1 MKVVVTG
8 GAGFVGSNLTRNLI
22 SRGHE
27 VIIVDDLSTGLADNV
42 PTGVQFIKSSILD
55 KDLIGKVI
63 SKSDVVVHL
72 AARGSVPRSIKNPVA
87 THEVNSTGTL
97 NVLECA
103 RAVNAHFIFSSSSS
117 VYGANTTLP
126 KTEDM
131 ILKPLTP
138 YAASKMAGEALSLAY
153 SHSYKL
159 PVTTFR
165 FFNIYGPWQRPDH
178 EYAAVIPKWIW
189 QAINGQEIVVYGDG
203 EQTRDFTS
211 VSTVVEILAT
221 TLENKFYHPQPIN
234 LAFGNRISL
243 NEVLRNLK
251 MHFPNIRIVHKDA
264 RLGDVKDSQNQ
275 PDLVKSFFPAIK
287 PKEFK
292 NGLLETV
299 DWLVANLNK
308 ITNGPMAPN

>member
-42 PTGVQFIKSSILD
+42 PTGVKFVKSSILD

-87 THEVNSTGTL
+87 THEVNSIGTL

-131 ILKPLTP
+131 VLKPLTP

-153 SHSYKL
+153 AHSYEL

-211 VSTVVEILAT
+211 VSTVVEILVT
-221 TLENKFYHPQPIN
+221 TLENKFCHPQPIN

-251 MHFPNIRIVHKDA
+251 MHFPDIRIVHKEA

-275 PDLVKSFFPAIK
+275 PDLVKSYFPKIK

-292 NGLLETV
+292 DGLPETI
-299 DWLVANLNK
+299 DWLVENLNR

>member
-8 GAGFVGSNLTRNLI
+8 GAGFVGSNLSRNLI

-27 VIIVDDLSTGLADNV
+27 VIIIDDLSTGLLDNV
-42 PTGVQFIKSSILD
+42 PKGVEFIKSSILD
-55 KDLIGKVI
+55 KNLISKVI
-63 SKSDVVVHL
+63 SGSEVVVHL

-97 NVLECA
+97 NILECA
-103 RAVNAHFIFSSSSS
+103 RAANAHFIFSSSSS

-126 KTEDM
+126 KTEEM
-131 ILKPLTP
+131 VLKPLTP

-153 SHSYKL
+153 ANSYEL

-178 EYAAVIPKWIW
+178 QYAAVIPKWIW
-189 QAINGQEIVVYGDG
+189 QAINGEEIVVYGDG

-211 VSTVVEILAT
+211 VSTVVEILT
-221 TLENKFYHPQPIN
+221 STLENKFCHPQPIN

-243 NEVLRNLK
+243 NEVLENLK
-251 MHFPNIRIVHKDA
+251 VHFQNIRVNYIEA
-264 RLGDVKDSQNQ
+264 RSGDVKDSQNQ
-275 PDLVKSFFPAIK
+275 PDLVNSYFPRIK
-287 PKEFK
+287 PKEFQD
-292 NGLLETV
+292 GLPETI
-299 DWLVANLNK
+299 DWLIANSNR

>member
-8 GAGFVGSNLTRNLI
+8 GAGFVGSNLSRSLI

-27 VIIVDDLSTGLADNV
+27 VIVIDDLSTGLLDNV
-42 PTGVQFIKSSILD
+42 PNGIQFIESSILD
-55 KDLIGKVI
+55 KDLIGKAI
-63 SKSDVVVHL
+63 SGSDVVVHL
-72 AARGSVPRSIKNPVA
+72 AARGSVPRSINNPVA

-97 NVLECA
+97 SVLECA
-103 RAVNAHFIFSSSSS
+103 RAANAHFIFSSSSS
-117 VYGANTTLP
+117 VYGANTALP
-126 KTEDM
+126 KTEEM
-131 ILKPLTP
+131 VLKPLTP

-153 SHSYKL
+153 ANSYKL

-178 EYAAVIPKWIW
+178 QYAAVIPKWIW

-251 MHFPNIRIVHKDA
+251 MHFPDIRIVHKEA

-275 PDLVKSFFPAIK
+275 PDLVKSYFPKIK

-292 NGLLETV
+292 DGLPETI
-299 DWLVANLNK
+299 DWLVENLNR

>member
-8 GAGFVGSNLTRNLI
+8 GAGFVGSNLSRSLI

-27 VIIVDDLSTGLADNV
+27 VIVIDDLSTGLLDNV
-42 PTGVQFIKSSILD
+42 SDGVQFIESSILD
-55 KDLIGKVI
+55 KDLIGKAI
-63 SKSDVVVHL
+63 SGSDVVVHL
-72 AARGSVPRSIKNPVA
+72 AARGSVPRSINNPVA

-103 RAVNAHFIFSSSSS
+103 RAANAHFIFSSSSS
-117 VYGANTTLP
+117 VYGANTALP
-126 KTEDM
+126 KTEEM
-131 ILKPLTP
+131 VLKPLTP

-153 SHSYKL
+153 ANSYKL

-178 EYAAVIPKWIW
+178 QYAAVIPKWIW

-211 VSTVVEILAT
+211 VSTVVEILT
-221 TLENKFYHPQPIN
+221 STLENKFYHPQPIN

-243 NEVLRNLK
+243 NEVLRNLNI
-251 MHFPNIRIVHKDA
+251 HFRNIRVGHKEA
-264 RLGDVKDSQNQ
+264 RPGDVKDSQNQ
-275 PDLVKSFFPAIK
+275 PDLVKSYFPKIK

-292 NGLLETV
+292 DGLPETI
-299 DWLVANLNK
+299 DWLVENLNR

>member
-42 PTGVQFIKSSILD
+42 PTSVQFVKSSILD

-63 SKSDVVVHL
+63 SKSDAVVHL

-103 RAVNAHFIFSSSSS
+103 RAVNTHFIFSSSSS

-131 ILKPLTP
+131 VLKPLTP

-153 SHSYKL
+153 AHSYEL

-165 FFNIYGPWQRPDH
+165 FFNVYGPWQRPDH

-211 VSTVVEILAT
+211 VSTVVEILVT
-221 TLENKFYHPQPIN
+221 TLENKFFYPQPIN

-251 MHFPNIRIVHKDA
+251 MYFPDIRIVHKDA

-275 PDLVKSFFPAIK
+275 PDLLKSFFPKIT
-287 PKEFK
+287 PIEFQD
-292 NGLLETV
+292 GLEETIN
-299 DWLVANLNK
+299 WLVANSK
-308 ITNGPMAPN
+308 IITSNPVAQN

>member
-1 MKVVVTG
+1 MKIVITG
-8 GAGFVGSNLTRNLI
+8 GAGFVGTNLTRNLV

-27 VIIVDDLSTGLADNV
+27 VIIVDDLSTGLLVNI
-42 PTGVQFIKSSILD
+42 PTGVEFIESSILD

-63 SKSDVVVHL
+63 SGSEVVVHL
-72 AARGSVPRSIKNPVA
+72 AARGSVPRSLKNPIA

-117 VYGANTTLP
+117 VYGANTKLP
-126 KTEDM
+126 KTEEM
-131 ILKPLTP
+131 VLKPLTP

-153 SHSYKL
+153 ASSYGL

-178 EYAAVIPKWIW
+178 QYAAVIPKWIW

-203 EQTRDFTS
+203 EQTRDFTP
-211 VSTVVEILAT
+211 VSTVVEILT
-221 TLENKFYHPQPIN
+221 STIENKFSHPQPIN

-251 MHFPNIRIVHKDA
+251 IHFQDISVSRIEA

-275 PDLVKSFFPAIK
+275 PDLLKSFFPKIT
-287 PKEFK
+287 PIEFRD
-292 NGLLETV
+292 GLAETI
-299 DWLVANLNK
+299 DWLVANSK
-308 ITNGPMAPN
+308 IITSNPVAQN

>member
-27 VIIVDDLSTGLADNV
+27 VIIVDDLSTGLVDNV
-42 PTGVQFIKSSILD
+42 PTGVEFVKSSILD

-131 ILKPLTP
+131 VLKPLTP
-138 YAASKMAGEALSLAY
+138 YAASKMAGEALSQAY
-153 SHSYKL
+153 AHSYEL

-165 FFNIYGPWQRPDH
+165 FFNIYGPWQRPNH

-211 VSTVVEILAT
+211 VSTVVEILVT
-221 TLENKFYHPQPIN
+221 TLENNFYHPQPIN

-251 MHFPNIRIVHKDA
+251 MYFPDIRIVHKDA

-275 PDLVKSFFPAIK
+275 PDLLKSFFPRIT
-287 PKEFK
+287 PIEFRA
-292 NGLLETV
+292 GLAETI
-299 DWLVANLNK
+299 DWLVANSK
-308 ITNGPMAPN
+308 IITSNPVVQN

>member
-131 ILKPLTP
+131 VLKPLTP
-138 YAASKMAGEALSLAY
+138 YAASKMASEALSLAY
-153 SHSYKL
+153 AHSYEL

-211 VSTVVEILAT
+211 VSTVVEILVT
-221 TLENKFYHPQPIN
+221 TLENKFCHPQPIN

-251 MHFPNIRIVHKDA
+251 MHFPDIRIVHKEA

-275 PDLVKSFFPAIK
+275 PDLVKSYFPKIK

-292 NGLLETV
+292 DGLPETI
-299 DWLVANLNK
+299 DWLVENLNR

>member
-87 THEVNSTGTL
+87 THEVNSIGTL

-131 ILKPLTP
+131 VLKPLTP

-153 SHSYKL
+153 AHSYEL

-189 QAINGQEIVVYGDG
+189 QAISGQEIVVYGKG

-211 VSTVVEILAT
+211 VSTVVEILVT
-221 TLENKFYHPQPIN
+221 TLENKFCHPQPIN

-251 MHFPNIRIVHKDA
+251 MHFPDIRIVHKEA

-275 PDLVKSFFPAIK
+275 PDLVKSYFPKIK

-292 NGLLETV
+292 DGLPETI
-299 DWLVANLNK
+299 DWLVENLNR

>member
-8 GAGFVGSNLTRNLI
+8 GAGFVGSNLSRSLI

-27 VIIVDDLSTGLADNV
+27 VIVIDDLSTGLLDNV
-42 PTGVQFIKSSILD
+42 PDGVQFIETSILD
-55 KDLIGKVI
+55 KDFIGKAI
-63 SKSDVVVHL
+63 SGSDVVVHL
-72 AARGSVPRSIKNPVA
+72 AARGSVPRSINNPVA

-103 RAVNAHFIFSSSSS
+103 RAANAHFIFSSSSS
-117 VYGANTTLP
+117 VYGANTALP
-126 KTEDM
+126 KTEEM
-131 ILKPLTP
+131 VLKPLTP

-153 SHSYKL
+153 ANSYKL

-178 EYAAVIPKWIW
+178 QYAAVIPKWIW
-189 QAINGQEIVVYGDG
+189 QAINDQEIVVYGDG

-211 VSTVVEILAT
+211 VSTVVEILIS
-221 TLENKFYHPQPIN
+221 TLENKFCHPQPIN

-243 NEVLRNLK
+243 NEVLRNLNIQ
-251 MHFPNIRIVHKDA
+251 FQNIRVGHKEA
-264 RLGDVKDSQNQ
+264 RPGDVKDSQNQ
-275 PDLVKSFFPAIK
+275 PNLVKSYFPKIK

-292 NGLLETV
+292 DGLLETI
-299 DWLVANLNK
+299 DWLVGNLNR

>member
-8 GAGFVGSNLTRNLI
+8 GAGFVGSNLSRSLI

-27 VIIVDDLSTGLADNV
+27 VIIIDDLSTGLLDNV
-42 PTGVQFIKSSILD
+42 PDGVQFIESSILD
-55 KDLIGKVI
+55 KDLIGKAI
-63 SKSDVVVHL
+63 SGSDVVVHL
-72 AARGSVPRSIKNPVA
+72 AARGSVPRSINNPVA

-103 RAVNAHFIFSSSSS
+103 RTANAHFIFSSSSS
-117 VYGANTTLP
+117 VYGANTALP
-126 KTEDM
+126 KTEEM
-131 ILKPLTP
+131 VLKPLTP

-153 SHSYKL
+153 ANSYKL

-178 EYAAVIPKWIW
+178 QYAAVIPKWIW

-211 VSTVVEILAT
+211 VSTVVEILT
-221 TLENKFYHPQPIN
+221 STLENKFYHPQPIN

-243 NEVLRNLK
+243 NEVLRNLNI
-251 MHFPNIRIVHKDA
+251 HFQNIRVGHKEA
-264 RLGDVKDSQNQ
+264 RPGDVKDSQNQ
-275 PDLVKSFFPAIK
+275 PDLVKSYFPKIK

-292 NGLLETV
+292 DGLPETI
-299 DWLVANLNK
+299 DWLVENLNR

>member
-27 VIIVDDLSTGLADNV
+27 IVVIDDLSTGLLDNI
-42 PTGVQFIKSSILD
+42 PTGVEFVKSSILD
-55 KDLIGKVI
+55 KDLIGRVI
-63 SKSDVVVHL
+63 SSAEVVVHL

-103 RAVNAHFIFSSSSS
+103 RAVNAHVIFSSSSS

-126 KTEDM
+126 KTEEM
-131 ILKPLTP
+131 VLKPLTP

-153 SHSYKL
+153 ANSYEL

-178 EYAAVIPKWIW
+178 QYAAVIPKWIW

-211 VSTVVEILAT
+211 VSTVVEILT
-221 TLENKFYHPQPIN
+221 STLENEFCHPQPIN

-243 NEVLRNLK
+243 NEVLKNLK
-251 MHFPNIRIVHKDA
+251 MHFQNIRIGHKEA
-264 RLGDVKDSQNQ
+264 RPGDVKDSQNQ
-275 PDLVKSFFPAIK
+275 PDLVKSHFPKIK

-292 NGLLETV
+292 DGLPETI
-299 DWLVANLNK
+299 DWLVENLYK

>member
-42 PTGVQFIKSSILD
+42 PTGVKFVRSSILD

-87 THEVNSTGTL
+87 THEVNSIGTL

-131 ILKPLTP
+131 VLKPLTP

-153 SHSYKL
+153 AHSYEL

-189 QAINGQEIVVYGDG
+189 QAISGQEIVVYGQG

-211 VSTVVEILAT
+211 VSTVVEILVT
-221 TLENKFYHPQPIN
+221 TLENKFCHPQPIN

-251 MHFPNIRIVHKDA
+251 MHFPDIRIVHKEA

-275 PDLVKSFFPAIK
+275 PDLVKSYFPKIK

-292 NGLLETV
+292 DGLPETI
-299 DWLVANLNK
+299 DWLVENLNR

>member
-27 VIIVDDLSTGLADNV
+27 VIVIDDLSTGLLDNI
-42 PTGVQFIKSSILD
+42 PTGVEFIKSSILD
-55 KDLIGKVI
+55 KDLIGRVI
-63 SKSDVVVHL
+63 SSSEVVVHL

-103 RAVNAHFIFSSSSS
+103 RVANAHFIFSSSSS
-117 VYGANTTLP
+117 VYGANITLP
-126 KTEDM
+126 KTEEM
-131 ILKPLTP
+131 VLKPLTP

-153 SHSYKL
+153 ANSYKL

-178 EYAAVIPKWIW
+178 QYAAVIPKWIW

-211 VSTVVEILAT
+211 VSTVVEILT
-221 TLENKFYHPQPIN
+221 STLENKFYHPQPIN

-243 NEVLRNLK
+243 NEVLRNLNI
-251 MHFPNIRIVHKDA
+251 HFQNIRVDHKEA
-264 RLGDVKDSQNQ
+264 RPGDVKDSQNQ
-275 PDLVKSFFPAIK
+275 PDLVKSYFPKIK

-292 NGLLETV
+292 DGLPETI
-299 DWLVANLNK
+299 DWLVENLNR

>member
-1 MKVVVTG
+1 MNILVTG
-8 GAGFVGSNLTRNLI
+8 GAGFVGSNLSRCLI

-27 VIIVDDLSTGLADNV
+27 VIVIDDLSTGLLDNISD
-42 PTGVQFIKSSILD
+42 GVQFIESSILD
-55 KDLIGKVI
+55 KDLIGKAI
-63 SKSDVVVHL
+63 SGSDVVVHL
-72 AARGSVPRSIKNPVA
+72 AARGSVPRSINNPVA
-87 THEVNSTGTL
+87 THEVSSTGTL

-117 VYGANTTLP
+117 VYGANTALP
-126 KTEDM
+126 KTEEM
-131 ILKPLTP
+131 VLKPLTP

-153 SHSYKL
+153 ANSYKL

-178 EYAAVIPKWIW
+178 QYAAVIPKWIW

-211 VSTVVEILAT
+211 VSTVVEILT
-221 TLENKFYHPQPIN
+221 STLENKFYHPQPIN

-243 NEVLRNLK
+243 NEVLRNLNI
-251 MHFPNIRIVHKDA
+251 HFQNIRVDHKEA
-264 RLGDVKDSQNQ
+264 RPGDVKDSQNQ
-275 PDLVKSFFPAIK
+275 PDLVKSFFPKIK

-292 NGLLETV
+292 DGLPETIG
-299 DWLVANLNK
+299 WLVENLNR

>member
-42 PTGVQFIKSSILD
+42 PTGVKFVKSSILD

-87 THEVNSTGTL
+87 THEVNSIGTL

-131 ILKPLTP
+131 VLKPLTP

-153 SHSYKL
+153 AHSYEL

-189 QAINGQEIVVYGDG
+189 QAISGQEIVVYGKG

-211 VSTVVEILAT
+211 VSTVVEILVT
-221 TLENKFYHPQPIN
+221 TLENKFCHPQPIN

-251 MHFPNIRIVHKDA
+251 MHFPDIRIVHKEA

-275 PDLVKSFFPAIK
+275 PDLVKSYFPKIK

-292 NGLLETV
+292 DGLPETI
-299 DWLVANLNK
+299 DWLVENLNR

>member
-8 GAGFVGSNLTRNLI
+8 GAGFVGSNLSRNLI

-27 VIIVDDLSTGLADNV
+27 VIIIDDLSTGLLDNV
-42 PTGVQFIKSSILD
+42 PKGVEFIKSSILD
-55 KDLIGKVI
+55 KNLISKVI
-63 SKSDVVVHL
+63 SGSEVVVHL
-72 AARGSVPRSIKNPVA
+72 AARGSVPRSIKNPIA

-117 VYGANTTLP
+117 VYGANTKLP
-126 KTEDM
+126 KTEEM
-131 ILKPLTP
+131 VLKPLTP

-153 SHSYKL
+153 ASSYEL

-178 EYAAVIPKWIW
+178 QYAAVIPKWIW

-203 EQTRDFTS
+203 EQTRDFTP
-211 VSTVVEILAT
+211 VSTVVEILT
-221 TLENKFYHPQPIN
+221 STLENKFSHPQPIN

-251 MHFPNIRIVHKDA
+251 IHFQDISVSRIEA
-264 RLGDVKDSQNQ
+264 RLGDVKDSQNH
-275 PDLVKSFFPAIK
+275 PDLLKSFFPKIT
-287 PKEFK
+287 PVEFQD
-292 NGLLETV
+292 GLAETI
-299 DWLVANLNK
+299 DWLVANSK
-308 ITNGPMAPN
+308 IITSNPVAQN

>member
-27 VIIVDDLSTGLADNV
+27 VIVIDDLSTGLLDNI
-42 PTGVQFIKSSILD
+42 PAGVEFIKSSILD
-55 KDLIGKVI
+55 KDLIGRVI
-63 SKSDVVVHL
+63 SSSEVVVHL

-103 RAVNAHFIFSSSSS
+103 RVANAHFIFSSSSS
-117 VYGANTTLP
+117 VYGANIALP
-126 KTEDM
+126 KTEEM
-131 ILKPLTP
+131 VLKPLTP

-153 SHSYKL
+153 ANSYEL
-159 PVTTFR
+159 PITTFR

-178 EYAAVIPKWIW
+178 QYAAVIPKWIW
-189 QAINGQEIVVYGDG
+189 QAINGQEILVYGDG

-211 VSTVVEILAT
+211 VSTVVEILT
-221 TLENKFYHPQPIN
+221 STLENKFCHPQPIN

-251 MHFPNIRIVHKDA
+251 THFQNIQVGYIEA
-264 RLGDVKDSQNQ
+264 RSGDVKDSQNQ
-275 PDLVKSFFPAIK
+275 PDLIKSYFPKIK
-287 PKEFK
+287 PKEFQD
-292 NGLLETV
+292 GLSETIN
-299 DWLVANLNK
+299 WLVANSK
-308 ITNGPMAPN
+308 IITSSPVVPN

>member
-27 VIIVDDLSTGLADNV
+27 VVVIDDLSTGLLDNI
-42 PTGVQFIKSSILD
+42 PTGVEFVKSSILD
-55 KDLIGKVI
+55 KDLIGRVI
-63 SKSDVVVHL
+63 SSSEVVVHL

-103 RAVNAHFIFSSSSS
+103 RAVNAHVIFSSSSS

-126 KTEDM
+126 KTEEM
-131 ILKPLTP
+131 VLKPLTP

-153 SHSYKL
+153 ANSYEL

-178 EYAAVIPKWIW
+178 QYAAVIPKWIW

-211 VSTVVEILAT
+211 VSTVVEILT
-221 TLENKFYHPQPIN
+221 STLENEFCHPQPIN

-243 NEVLRNLK
+243 NEVLKNLK
-251 MHFPNIRIVHKDA
+251 MHFQNIRIGHKEA
-264 RLGDVKDSQNQ
+264 RPGDVKDSQNQ
-275 PDLVKSFFPAIK
+275 PDLVKSYFPKIK

-292 NGLLETV
+292 DGLPETI
-299 DWLVANLNK
+299 DWLVENLNK

>member
-103 RAVNAHFIFSSSSS
+103 RAVNAHFMFSSSSS

-153 SHSYKL
+153 AHSYKL

-275 PDLVKSFFPAIK
+275 PDLVKSFFPTIK

-299 DWLVANLNK
+299 DWLVANSNK

>member
-42 PTGVQFIKSSILD
+42 PTGVKFVKSSILD

-87 THEVNSTGTL
+87 THEVNSIGTL

-131 ILKPLTP
+131 VLKPLTP

-153 SHSYKL
+153 AHSYEL

-189 QAINGQEIVVYGDG
+189 QAISGQEIVVYGKG

-211 VSTVVEILAT
+211 VSTVVEILVT
-221 TLENKFYHPQPIN
+221 TLENKFCHPQPIN

-251 MHFPNIRIVHKDA
+251 MHFPDIKIVHKEA

-275 PDLVKSFFPAIK
+275 PDLVKSYFPKIK

-292 NGLLETV
+292 DGLPETI
-299 DWLVANLNK
+299 DWLVENLNR

>member
-8 GAGFVGSNLTRNLI
+8 GAGFVGSNLSRNLI

-27 VIIVDDLSTGLADNV
+27 VIIIDDLSTGLLDNV
-42 PTGVQFIKSSILD
+42 PKGVEFVKSSVLD
-55 KDLIGKVI
+55 KNLISKVI
-63 SKSDVVVHL
+63 SGSEVVVHL

-97 NVLECA
+97 SILECA
-103 RAVNAHFIFSSSSS
+103 RAANAHFIFSSSSS

-126 KTEDM
+126 KTEEM
-131 ILKPLTP
+131 VLKPLTP

-153 SHSYKL
+153 ANSYEL
-159 PVTTFR
+159 QVTTFR

-178 EYAAVIPKWIW
+178 QYAAVIPKWIW
-189 QAINGQEIVVYGDG
+189 QAINGEEIVVYGDG

-211 VSTVVEILAT
+211 VSTVVEILT
-221 TLENKFYHPQPIN
+221 STLENKFYHPQPIN

-243 NEVLRNLK
+243 NEVLENLK
-251 MHFPNIRIVHKDA
+251 VHFQNIRVNYVEA
-264 RLGDVKDSQNQ
+264 RSGDVKDSQNQ
-275 PDLVKSFFPAIK
+275 PDLVNSYFPKIK
-287 PKEFK
+287 PKEFQD
-292 NGLLETV
+292 GLLETI
-299 DWLVANLNK
+299 DWLIANSNR